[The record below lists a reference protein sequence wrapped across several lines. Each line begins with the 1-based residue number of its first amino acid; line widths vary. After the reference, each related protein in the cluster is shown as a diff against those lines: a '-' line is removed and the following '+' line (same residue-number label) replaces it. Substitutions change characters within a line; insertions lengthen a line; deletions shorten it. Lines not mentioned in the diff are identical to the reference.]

1 MKTKEKREKG
11 TIKSE
16 KAEGAA
22 TLRKEL
28 KNGTEMHKSSAK
40 KALKQLTKK
49 KGC

>member
-28 KNGTEMHKSSAK
+28 KNGTEMHKPSAK